1 MSASRRLSLVHL
13 TQPPRRPSSPRP
25 PLLLLLHGVGSHE
38 GDLMGLSPYLDER
51 FFIVSARGPVT
62 LGPGMYAWFHVVLDP
77 VAPQINA
84 QEAEHSR
91 ITLLLFIDEVIAAYN
106 TDPSRTYLL
115 GFSQGAIIS
124 LSLALTRP
132 EKLAGVV
139 AMSGRVLP
147 EVLPKMAPAE
157 TMRGLPILVVHGTED
172 VVLPI
177 HHGRGA
183 RDRLSSLPVAL
194 TYREY
199 SMGHN
204 VSEDSL
210 ADVTAWLRQRL
221 DEPPWQSLAARHSGT
236 TQEDTTR

>member
-1 MSASRRLSLVHL
+1 MPGLGENPFGMSAPRRLSLVHL

-38 GDLMGLSPYLDER
+38 GDLMGLAPYLDER

-62 LGPGMYAWFHVVLDP
+62 IGPGMYGWFHVQLDP
-77 VAPQINA
+77 IEPHINPE
-84 QEAEHSR
+84 EAEHSR

-106 TDPSRTYLL
+106 ADPSRTYLL
-115 GFSQGAIIS
+115 GFSQGAIMS

-157 TMRGLPILVVHGTED
+157 AMRGLPILVAHGTED

-177 HHGRGA
+177 HHGRAA
-183 RDRLSSLPVAL
+183 RDRLSALLVAL

-199 SMGHN
+199 SMGHY
-204 VSEDSL
+204 VSEESL
-210 ADVTAWLRQRL
+210 ADVTAWLRHRL
-221 DEPPWQSLAARHSGT
+221 NEPPWAAKSVT
-236 TQEDTTR
+236 I